1 MVLLGTSPG
10 EVVDQIE
17 KVECHQEEGKHEKQ
31 SEYHAGGSDNNI
43 HDAGL
48 VLGLKSNDCR
58 IERAN
63 DSRILLMNFQIYL
76 MTYWLIRRKY
86 VLSKMSESQLI
97 MMKLKC

>member
-1 MVLLGTSPG
+1 MRLGASPG

-17 KVECHQEEGKHEKQ
+17 KVECHQEKGKHEKQ
-31 SEYHAGGSDNNI
+31 SEYHARGSDNHI
-43 HDAGL
+43 HGA
-48 VLGLKSNDCR
+48 VLFCLALKSNDCR

>member
-1 MVLLGTSPG
+1 MLLSASPG

-76 MTYWLIRRKY
+76 MTYDSLTNRNVR
-86 VLSKMSESQLI
+86 LELRLGQLKTG
-97 MMKLKC
+97 MW

>member
-1 MVLLGTSPG
+1 MLLSASPG

-31 SEYHAGGSDNNI
+31 SEYHARGSDNNI

-63 DSRILLMNFQIYL
+63 DSRILLMNFQIYAVPL
-76 MTYWLIRRKY
+76 CMLHVEKS
-86 VLSKMSESQLI
+86 SKNCLRPLPKQTL
-97 MMKLKC
+97 LLF